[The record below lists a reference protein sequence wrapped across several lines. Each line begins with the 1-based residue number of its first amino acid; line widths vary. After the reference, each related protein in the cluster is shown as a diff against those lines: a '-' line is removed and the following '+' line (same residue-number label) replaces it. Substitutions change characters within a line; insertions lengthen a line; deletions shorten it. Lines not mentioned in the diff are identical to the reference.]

1 MTKILKLIACFILSL
16 IVPQSKKILVFGD
29 RAGKRFTDNSRYLFI
44 YLNLFFK
51 KYRCIWLSND
61 KKIIEYL
68 RNKGFE
74 TYYSNSILGLYYGLR
89 SSWHIFN
96 YSEED
101 TSIYS
106 GRFRKNLNLFHG
118 TAIKYCDRNDIKS
131 YDDNLIKKKNFDIAN
146 NLRIKIFKTFFVFAN
161 SDKSFIPWISWENN
175 FPKNKCHKLIVS
187 NLQRNIMVNNN
198 RQLNLDLFRT
208 DEEKIIFNQLKN
220 LNKKIIGYFPTYRVG
235 TKELFID
242 INDELK
248 FEKLNSFLKD
258 NNSIM
263 VIKNHQNSFKDD
275 KNKHYD
281 PKFDITSQLSKYENF
296 FIIGYNVD
304 LTSILPVC
312 DLIISDYSSCVID
325 FLFLDKAIILYTPD
339 LESYSN
345 SPGLALDIKNQNF
358 AYAVSNFDG
367 LVNLLK
373 QYFKETS
380 QFHNKHKS
388 TRAELKN
395 KIFEESDSFK
405 NIIELIS
412 QY

>member
-1 MTKILKLIACFILSL
+1 
-16 IVPQSKKILVFGD
+16 
-29 RAGKRFTDNSRYLFI
+29 
-44 YLNLFFK
+44 
-51 KYRCIWLSND
+51 
-61 KKIIEYL
+61 
-68 RNKGFE
+68 
-74 TYYSNSILGLYYGLR
+74 
-89 SSWHIFN
+89 
-96 YSEED
+96 
-101 TSIYS
+101 
-106 GRFRKNLNLFHG
+106 
-118 TAIKYCDRNDIKS
+118 
-131 YDDNLIKKKNFDIAN
+131 
-146 NLRIKIFKTFFVFAN
+146 
-161 SDKSFIPWISWENN
+161 
-175 FPKNKCHKLIVS
+175 
-187 NLQRNIMVNNN
+187 MVNNN

-380 QFHNKHKS
+380 QFHNKHNLQ
-388 TRAELKN
+388 ELNLKTKYLKKVIVLKTLLN
-395 KIFEESDSFK
+395 
-405 NIIELIS
+405 
-412 QY
+412 